1 MTDFKKGD
9 RVIANH
15 KRGFRDRKGTV
26 VEVKA
31 MPSGSIAV
39 TVEPDWYEDTRS
51 QNILYRSTDLKLI
64 DVIDRLGELT
74 DA

>member
-1 MTDFKKGD
+1 MIEFKKGD
-9 RVIANH
+9 RVIAE

-31 MPSGSIAV
+31 MPSGTLSV
-39 TVEPDWYEDTRS
+39 TVEPDWYEDTTP
-51 QNILYRSTDLKLI
+51 QNILYRDSDLKLI